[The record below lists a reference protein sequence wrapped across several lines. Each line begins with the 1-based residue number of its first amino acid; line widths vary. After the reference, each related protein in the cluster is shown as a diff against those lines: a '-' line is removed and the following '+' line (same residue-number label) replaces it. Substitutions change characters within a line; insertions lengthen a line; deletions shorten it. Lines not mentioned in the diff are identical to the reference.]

1 MFNRRGLLAFFF
13 ASALLIFGLDQWSK
27 LVVVESMELGDRI
40 QVFEFFA
47 WVRWHN
53 YGAAFSLLADAGG
66 WQRWFFVIVAVIFC
80 VYLVLELSRLALQ
93 AGYATYPTTQGV
105 AFSCILGGA
114 LGNLYDRILD
124 GYVVDFVLVHY
135 REHYFP
141 AFNIADS
148 SLTAGILIWL
158 VVIVQEYRRQPKKR
172 N

>member
-1 MFNRRGLLAFFF
+1 MLRR
-13 ASALLIFGLDQWSK
+13 
-27 LVVVESMELGDRI
+27 
-40 QVFEFFA
+40 
-47 WVRWHN
+47 
-53 YGAAFSLLADAGG
+53 
-66 WQRWFFVIVAVIFC
+66 
-80 VYLVLELSRLALQ
+80 LQ
-93 AGYATYPTTQGV
+93 EKATQGV

-158 VVIVQEYRRQPKKR
+158 AVIVQEYRRQPKKR